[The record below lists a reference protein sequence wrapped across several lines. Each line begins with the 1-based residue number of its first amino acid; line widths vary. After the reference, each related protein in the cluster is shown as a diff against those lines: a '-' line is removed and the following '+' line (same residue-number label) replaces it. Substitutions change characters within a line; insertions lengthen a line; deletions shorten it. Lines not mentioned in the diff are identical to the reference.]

1 MLSTQEPIEKSTL
14 LSEIRALVAD
24 EMRAIAI
31 KMREEATSSVPLT
44 EEITQHILQAKGKQL
59 RPLLMVLAAR
69 AAADQPNKKLLDPAL
84 KEMAVV
90 IEFVHTATLLH
101 DDVVDVSALRRGK
114 STANNLWGNA
124 ASVLVGDFL
133 YSRAFQI
140 LARHQNTQIMHLLAK
155 TTNAIAEGEVLQL
168 MNRNDTTI
176 SEEKYFHVITQ
187 KTAQLFSAAT
197 QIGAILAGAKE
208 NTANIM
214 AEYGLLFGIA
224 FQLIDDLLDYQASTK
239 DFGKN
244 IGDDLREGKVTL
256 PLIYAMQTADKP
268 DALFIESVIRGNQP
282 EQFDRMLSIL
292 QATSAFAKTKEK
304 AREYA
309 QIARK
314 ALNHLQPSSYRDAL
328 LSLLAFAT
336 NRSH

>member
-140 LARHQNTQIMHLLAK
+140 LARHQNTQIMHLLSK